1 MFTKKCCQL
10 HVTVKFPCSLTYATQ
25 FLDSIF
31 EFNSQTKNTKK
42 MKTKITVWK
51 RTQEHWYFVNVA
63 DKLHISVYQ
72 AYIQDET
79 RGTSHPLKIID
90 HQINHFESI

>member
-51 RTQEHWYFVNVA
+51 RTQEH
-63 DKLHISVYQ
+63 
-72 AYIQDET
+72 
-79 RGTSHPLKIID
+79 
-90 HQINHFESI
+90 